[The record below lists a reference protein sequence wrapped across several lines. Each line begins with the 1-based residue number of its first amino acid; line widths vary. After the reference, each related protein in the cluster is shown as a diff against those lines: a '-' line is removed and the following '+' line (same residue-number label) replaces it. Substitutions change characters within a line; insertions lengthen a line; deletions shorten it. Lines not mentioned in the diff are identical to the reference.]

1 MIGVPRG
8 TRSISGLFLSSSTG
22 GPGPRHMTPTP
33 LPSTSPIE
41 RVVLLG
47 FMAAGKTAVGAE
59 LARRLGWAHLDL
71 DREIERREGRTVA
84 AIFAAEGE
92 GRFRELEARATA
104 ELASRSR
111 VVLSPGGGWIT
122 GAGNLEALG
131 PGTLAVWLQVSPGE
145 AVRRAGAAP
154 GERPLLAGSDP
165 LEAARR
171 LLEARAPLYARAGLH
186 VDTEGRS
193 PGEVAA
199 IIQTELRARGGPF

>member
-1 MIGVPRG
+1 
-8 TRSISGLFLSSSTG
+8 
-22 GPGPRHMTPTP
+22 MTP
-33 LPSTSPIE
+33 SSQPIE

-71 DREIERREGRTVA
+71 DREIERREGRSVA
-84 AIFAAEGE
+84 AIFAEDGE
-92 GRFRELEARATA
+92 RRFRELEARATA
-104 ELASRSR
+104 ELARRAR
-111 VVLSPGGGWIT
+111 VVVSPGGGWIA

-131 PGTLAVWLQVSPGE
+131 PGTLAVWLQVSAE
-145 AVRRAGAAP
+145 AAVRRASATP
-154 GERPLLAGSDP
+154 GERPLLAGTDP

-171 LLEARAPLYARAGLH
+171 LLEARAPLYARAGVH

-199 IIQTELRARGGPF
+199 IIETELRARSGPLSERP